1 MASRARCAIRS
12 RPRISART
20 LASTAASRSSAA
32 TALGARPIYGPHSV
46 DAGRASV
53 MRSATQFQST
63 ESAHVRQSELCA
75 TCHTLYTTT
84 LDERGEAT
92 GELPEQVPY
101 QEWRHSEFRETR
113 SCQDC
118 HMPKVGEDGPIA
130 SIFGVPRPPLAQ
142 HTFRG
147 GNAFI
152 LGILNKYRGELGV
165 AALPQELDAAIRE
178 TRDYLGSAAARVA
191 IDDAENHGQHARV
204 RRPRRESR
212 RPQAA
217 DRVSRAARVAACAG
231 DGRGGRRGLR
241 VGRAASGRLDRR
253 QRQRRGPAEV
263 RAAPSRDHA
272 GRPGAD
278 LRIDHG
284 GRAADSRPPAC

>member
-1 MASRARCAIRS
+1 MPMARFDAVTRAERGQVFANIPPAAPAHRKAFDGVSCTVCHQI
-12 RPRISART
+12 
-20 LASTAASRSSAA
+20 TAAN
-32 TALGARPIYGPHSV
+32 LGTHASFDGGFEIERGTELGRRPVYGPHPV

-75 TCHTLYTTT
+75 TCHTLFTAT
-84 LDERGEAT
+84 LDERGEVA

-101 QEWRHSEFRETR
+101 QEWQHSEYRETR

-118 HMPKVGEDGPIA
+118 HMPRVGEDGPVA
-130 SIFGVPRPPLAQ
+130 SIFGASRPPLAQ

-147 GNAFI
+147 GNAFM

-191 IDDAENHGQHARV
+191 IDPPQVTGGTLAFEVRVENLGGHKLPTAY
-204 RRPRRESR
+204 PSR
-212 RPQAA
+212 RA
-217 DRVSRAARVAACAG
+217 
-231 DGRGGRRGLR
+231 
-241 VGRAASGRLDRR
+241 
-253 QRQRRGPAEV
+253 
-263 RAAPSRDHA
+263 
-272 GRPGAD
+272 
-278 LRIDHG
+278 
-284 GRAADSRPPAC
+284 